1 MASFQLNRH
10 HSETC
15 GADSSECQ
23 SKIDCFPPLKV
34 KQADHERIEELVDCV
49 VTCCVQIGSLKI
61 GDASGRKYSD
71 CDQAD
76 YKIQTGLA
84 HAVVESLEKQKSS
97 DAYDLIHWFG
107 FCLIKSGYDTDDRIT
122 ALLDALRNELLSREQ
137 NCPDCEA
144 GICEKEE

>member
-1 MASFQLNRH
+1 MSLFQLNRH
-10 HSETC
+10 HSDDC
-15 GADSSECQ
+15 GASGSERQ
-23 SKIDCFPPLKV
+23 SKCDCLTAPNIKHTDQE
-34 KQADHERIEELVDCV
+34 KIEELVDCV
-49 VTCCVQIGSLKI
+49 VTCCVQIGSLTI

-107 FCLIKSGYDTDDRIT
+107 FCLIKLGYDTDDRIT

-137 NCPDCEA
+137 NCPDCET
-144 GICEKEE
+144 GTCEKEE